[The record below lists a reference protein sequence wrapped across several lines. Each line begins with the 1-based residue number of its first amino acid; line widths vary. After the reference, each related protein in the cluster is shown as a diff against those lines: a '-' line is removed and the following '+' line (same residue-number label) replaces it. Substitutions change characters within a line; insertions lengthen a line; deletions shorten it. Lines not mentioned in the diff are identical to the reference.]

1 MTNLLFPI
9 AMFLPSSSTPPP
21 PPSFSSN
28 LHILYPL
35 SELSE
40 VLWQMALQKY
50 GITFAVDSV
59 PLGVIIL
66 FFLWAFWAGE
76 EGGKGGREVR
86 REEGK

>member
-1 MTNLLFPI
+1 
-9 AMFLPSSSTPPP
+9 
-21 PPSFSSN
+21 
-28 LHILYPL
+28 
-35 SELSE
+35 
-40 VLWQMALQKY
+40 MALQKY